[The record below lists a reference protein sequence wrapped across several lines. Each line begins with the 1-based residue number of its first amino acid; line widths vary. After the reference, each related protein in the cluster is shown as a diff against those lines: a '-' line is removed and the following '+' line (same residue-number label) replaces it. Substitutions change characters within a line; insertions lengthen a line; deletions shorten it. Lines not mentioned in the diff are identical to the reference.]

1 MAKAKSAAPKGYNTV
16 TTYLTVKGAGDV
28 LAFMKK
34 AFGATVS
41 EKHVNDDGTIM
52 HAEAKIGDTRIMLGE
67 ACQSGPMPAMLYMY
81 VPNCD
86 AVYKKAI
93 KAGAKS
99 VMPPTDQFYGDRS
112 GGVQDK
118 AGNQWWIA
126 TRKEKVSKAE
136 LKKRAKAKARKK

>member
-1 MAKAKSAAPKGYNTV
+1 MAKTKSAAPKGYNTV

-34 AFGATVS
+34 AFGAVVS
-41 EKHVNDDGTIM
+41 EKHINDDGTIM

-67 ACQSGPMPAMLYMY
+67 ACQGGPMPAMLYMY

-112 GGVQDK
+112 GGVKDK

-126 TRKEKVSKAE
+126 TRKEKVSKTE
-136 LKKRAKAKARKK
+136 LKKRAKTKKK